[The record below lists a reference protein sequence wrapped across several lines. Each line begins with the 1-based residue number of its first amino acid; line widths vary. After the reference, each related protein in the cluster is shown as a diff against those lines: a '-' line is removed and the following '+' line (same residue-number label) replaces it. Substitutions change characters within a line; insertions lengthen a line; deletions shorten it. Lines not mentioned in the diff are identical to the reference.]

1 MLLDDYERVS
11 QAPTREALRDAL
23 AAFAE
28 HMDFPMFSSSLVTDK
43 GQASTFVTV
52 SNIPEGS
59 LEVFESI
66 EEAHRDPVMKHLKT
80 RNTPVIWDQRTY
92 VDAKAGDMWEVQAPF
107 GFRTGIALALHL
119 PEGRHFVLG
128 MDRDKALP
136 KRDAKLT
143 RMVADLHLLAVHAQ
157 DAALRLLLPPGPEE
171 SASRASA
178 PSVTARELE
187 ILRLLVQGKSNK
199 GIANTLQV
207 SDNTIEF
214 HLKNVFRKLEC
225 NNRSS
230 AIVKALHFGLL

>member
-28 HMDFPMFSSSLVTDK
+28 HMDFPIVTSALVTGD
-43 GQASTFVTV
+43 TFVQV
-52 SNIPEGS
+52 SNVPPASVEAIEAVEG
-59 LEVFESI
+59 
-66 EEAHRDPVMKHLKT
+66 AHRDPVMQHLKT

-92 VDAKAGDMWEVQAPF
+92 AEAKVGHMWEAQAPF

-119 PEGRHFVLG
+119 RDGRHFLLG

-136 KRDAKLT
+136 KRDARLT

-157 DAALRLLLPPGPEE
+157 DAATRLLLPPTAAGPG
-171 SASRASA
+171 
-178 PSVTARELE
+178 VTSRELD

-214 HLKNVFRKLEC
+214 HLKNLFRKLEC
-225 NNRSS
+225 KNRSS
-230 AIVKALHFGLL
+230 AIVKALQYGLL